1 MHKLGRLTIQQHPDL
16 EQIEN
21 ERQQRFMKLSTM
33 EKLNELFALID
44 LSVKLNSGKPLKE
57 PQGLGLVI
65 KKPTKQ

>member
-1 MHKLGRLTIQQHPDL
+1 MGRLIIRHHPDL
-16 EQIEN
+16 EQIEL
-21 ERQQRFMKLSTM
+21 ERRQRFVNLSTT

-44 LSVKLNSGKPLKE
+44 LSVKLNGGKPLKE